1 MLLMK
6 HQSLSEDFIKYIKKV
21 VSKIEQVDKSE
32 IIDVYYEGSSIYVNT
47 TNGSHMFD
55 YENMCI
61 SFEEYCFNKQFEK
74 SSDK

>member
-1 MLLMK
+1 MK
-6 HQSLSEDFIKYIKKV
+6 QQIISDDFIEYITKV
-21 VSKIEQVDKSE
+21 VLQIEQVDKSE

-55 YENMCI
+55 YKNMCI

-74 SSDK
+74 AHNK